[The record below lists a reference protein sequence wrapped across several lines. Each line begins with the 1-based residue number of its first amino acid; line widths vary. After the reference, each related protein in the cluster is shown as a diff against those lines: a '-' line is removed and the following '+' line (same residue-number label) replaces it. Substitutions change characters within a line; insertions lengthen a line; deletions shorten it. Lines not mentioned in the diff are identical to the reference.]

1 MRAVASGPRVRVD
14 LRDAR
19 WTDLP
24 ALAELEAEVFPDDAW
39 SQRSW
44 WAELAGRP
52 RREYVVAV
60 PAGVAA
66 APPEGA
72 PRDGASGAP
81 QPLLLGYGGL
91 DHGGEVSDVMTVVVA
106 PAGRGAGLGGVLL
119 AELEARAAARGAAH
133 VMLEV
138 RADNHAALRLYEGAG
153 YVVLNRRRGYYQPGG
168 VDALVMRRTLGDD
181 AVRKERADG

>member
-1 MRAVASGPRVRVD
+1 VTSVATSPGIRVR

-24 ALAELEAEVFPDDAW
+24 ALTALEARVFPDDAW

-60 PAGVAA
+60 AADGPDAGAA
-66 APPEGA
+66 Q
-72 PRDGASGAP
+72 DI
-81 QPLLLGYGGL
+81 LGYGGL

-106 PAGRGAGLGGVLL
+106 PAGRGAGLGRLLL
-119 AELEARAAARGAAH
+119 AELEARAARRGAAH

-138 RADNHAALRLYEGAG
+138 RADNEAALRLYERAG

-168 VDALVMRRTLGDD
+168 TDALVMRRTLGDGPQGEETD
-181 AVRKERADG
+181 RG